1 MHTKTMEGLIGA
13 RTNMELLNTPFR
25 VFKEARRKG
34 DTAMMERA
42 MGYMGEFHEDAYEC
56 KEEADEGMKKDAE
69 ETRKIA
75 EEQREEMIKNR
86 REEREEQQK
95 KLEEERKE
103 KQENKPVDMVEISE
117 DGKVLLKESVS
128 ENGKDTDGEGMQTDT
143 ALSSGAGKGAGTESA
158 PKPKADLEPVF
169 YSSAGEV
176 KQTEDTGTKV
186 SASV

>member
-34 DTAMMERA
+34 DTAKMEQA
-42 MGYMGEFHEDAYEC
+42 MGYMKECEEDAYEY
-56 KEEADEGMKKDAE
+56 KEVADEGMKKDAE

-95 KLEEERKE
+95 KLEEAREE
-103 KQENKPVDMVEISE
+103 KQDHKSADTVEISE
-117 DGKVLLKESVS
+117 DGRVLLKENIAAR
-128 ENGKDTDGEGMQTDT
+128 EDAADGTET
-143 ALSSGAGKGAGTESA
+143 SGAAPDTGTSA
-158 PKPKADLEPVF
+158 KPKADMEPVF
-169 YSSAGEV
+169 YSSAGTV
-176 KQTEDTGTKV
+176 KPKEDAGTKV

>member
-13 RTNMELLNTPFR
+13 RTNMEMLNTPFR
-25 VFKEARRKG
+25 VYKEARRKN

-42 MGYMGEFHEDAYEC
+42 MGYMGDFHEDAYEY
-56 KEEADEGMKKDAE
+56 KKVADEGMKKDAE

-95 KLEEERKE
+95 KLEEARKE
-103 KQENKPVDMVEISE
+103 NKNDTITDTVEISE
-117 DGKVLLKESVS
+117 DGKVLLKENTTADGTETGGVDL
-128 ENGKDTDGEGMQTDT
+128 DTDT
-143 ALSSGAGKGAGTESA
+143 SA
-158 PKPKADLEPVF
+158 KPKADLEPVF
-169 YSSAGEV
+169 YSSAGTVEP
-176 KQTEDTGTKV
+176 KEDTGAKV

>member
-25 VFKEARRKG
+25 VFKEARLKG

-42 MGYMGEFHEDAYEC
+42 MGYMNECEEDAYEY
-56 KEEADEGMKKDAE
+56 KEAADEGMKKDAE

-75 EEQREEMIKNR
+75 EEQREELIKNR

-95 KLEEERKE
+95 KLEAERE
-103 KQENKPVDMVEISE
+103 KNKADKIVDTVEISE
-117 DGKVLLKESVS
+117 DGKVLLKENTANESGA
-128 ENGKDTDGEGMQTDT
+128 ETDGINPDD
-143 ALSSGAGKGAGTESA
+143 GTRG
-158 PKPKADLEPVF
+158 KPKADLEPVF
-169 YSSAGEV
+169 YSSAGTVE
-176 KQTEDTGTKV
+176 QAEDTGTKV